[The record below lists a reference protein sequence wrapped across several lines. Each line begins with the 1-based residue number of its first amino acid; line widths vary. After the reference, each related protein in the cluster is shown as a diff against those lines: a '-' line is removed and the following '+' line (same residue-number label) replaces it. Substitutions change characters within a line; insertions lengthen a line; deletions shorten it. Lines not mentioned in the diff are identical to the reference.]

1 MKLLPLLLLAPSFLF
16 GQTHTLSGL
25 VLDDETMQP
34 LPSATIRIAGTSKG
48 TVTNSQGQFRFALP
62 KGNVTLAVSYLG
74 YKSDT
79 LRIVLT
85 ENIFKAIRLRQNAIQ
100 LAGVTVTDEDPAYE
114 IIRRAIESKKK
125 WMSQLKTFEGQA
137 FNRTQFRT
145 DSSIAAITEAYSVLY
160 WNRDD
165 SLREVVIQQKQT
177 GNLPRGMVSSRVGT
191 VINFNDD
198 QIKQGGFTF
207 LGPTSPN
214 AFDYYDYKL
223 LSTRSMDD
231 FDIYEIQLIAKSTVV
246 PLYKGTISIASRSYA
261 VMEVDVV
268 PNEAFTQPFVTMKN
282 VRYKQLFRLTENKY
296 WLPAN
301 YRFEAT
307 FLISVMGISFP
318 AFGIERDVVIY
329 DYAINPEFPDS
340 IKRLSKF
347 TVDSSAT
354 KYDSTFWTEHD
365 VLPLTAEQDTA
376 YKTLDSTQTLD
387 KKFAPR
393 GATVSVLN
401 FMGSSAGMADI
412 WFNRVEGFHLGASSS
427 VDSIFS
433 NDLTIRGGLG
443 YGFADKEWKYNAGIA
458 LHFGSGQS
466 QGTIA
471 GFANIIQTRKIFT
484 INADLYD
491 KHINMPLTIFSGFLI
506 NSFTALISKDDVY
519 DYYRSKGIS
528 ASLTYVPV
536 PSTRISLGAVAEQ
549 QLSLYENT
557 SFAWFGKGR
566 SYRPHPQIADGQFN
580 TVRLS
585 TSFNPSGILSFVKD
599 AFTASAYVDHT
610 SPSLGSDFNY
620 TQAYMR
626 LRGKISTMNREEL
639 LFPPSLNLLL
649 ATGVTSGNLPPQRY
663 FTPTTNLMAFTPL
676 GTLLGAHTRE
686 FYGDH
691 FVTASIEHNF
701 RRVLFAPVG
710 STWLMESNLELVI
723 GGTVSRYWLSSDAL
737 RVVTF
742 PAKDTNGWYYEASI
756 GIQNIFDVLRV
767 DVTRR
772 FRSPK
777 DIVISLTVSDFITGF
792 IPEQ

>member
-1 MKLLPLLLLAPSFLF
+1 MKIFLLLLLASSLLF

-25 VLDDETMQP
+25 VMDAETMQP
-34 LPSATIRIAGTSKG
+34 LPSATIRIVGTSKG
-48 TVTNSQGQFRFALP
+48 TVTNSQGQFRFVLP
-62 KGNVTLAVSYLG
+62 KGSIALAVSYLG
-74 YKSDT
+74 YESDT
-79 LRIVLT
+79 ITVALS
-85 ENIFKAIRLRQNAIQ
+85 ENLFRAIRLRQNAIQ

-125 WMSQLKTFEGQA
+125 WMAQLRTFEGEA

-177 GNLPRGMVSSRVGT
+177 GNLPRGMQASRVGT

-214 AFDYYDYKL
+214 AFEYYDYKL
-223 LSTRSMDD
+223 MSTRSMDEY
-231 FDIYEIQLIAKSTVV
+231 DIYDIQLIPKSAVV
-246 PLYKGTISIASRSYA
+246 PLYRGKISIASRSYA
-261 VMEVDVV
+261 VMEVDVA

-282 VRYKQLFRLTENKY
+282 VRYKQLFRLTEGKY

-307 FLISVMGISFP
+307 FLLSVMGISFP

-340 IKRLSKF
+340 IRRLNKF

-354 KYDSTFWTEHD
+354 KYDSTFWSEHD

-376 YKTLDSTQTLD
+376 YKTLDSTQTLG

-401 FMGSSAGMADI
+401 FMGSSAGMADL
-412 WFNRVEGFHLGASSS
+412 WFNRVEGFHLGVSSS
-427 VDSIFS
+427 IDSALS
-433 NDLTIRGGLG
+433 DDVAMRGGFG
-443 YGFADKEWKYNAGIA
+443 YGFADKDLKYNAGMTF
-458 LHFGSGQS
+458 HFGDKQS
-466 QGTIA
+466 QGTLA
-471 GFANIIQTRKIFT
+471 GFASIIQTRKIFT
-484 INADLYD
+484 LSADLYD
-491 KHINMPLTIFSGFLI
+491 KHINMPHTLFSGFLI

-519 DYYRSKGIS
+519 DYYRSKGVNV
-528 ASLTYVPV
+528 SLTYVPL
-536 PSTRISLGAVAEQ
+536 PSTRISFSAVAEQ
-549 QLSLYENT
+549 HLSLFQHT
-557 SFAWFGKGR
+557 TFAWFGKGR
-566 SYRPHPQIADGQFN
+566 SYRAHPQIANGQFN
-580 TVRLS
+580 ALRLS
-585 TSFNPSGILSFVKD
+585 ASFNPSGILSFVKD
-599 AFTASAYVDHT
+599 AFTASAYIDHT
-610 SPSLGSDFNY
+610 SPSLASDFNY
-620 TQAYMR
+620 TQAHLN

-639 LFPPSLNLLL
+639 LFPPSLNLFL
-649 ATGVTSGNLPPQRY
+649 AFGATSGNLPPQRY

-676 GTLLGAHTRE
+676 GTLLGARTRE
-686 FYGDH
+686 FYGDR

-701 RRVLFAPVG
+701 RRVLFAPLG

-723 GGTVSRYWLSSDAL
+723 GGTVSRYWLSNDAL
-737 RVVTF
+737 RVPTF
-742 PAKDTNGWYYEASI
+742 RAGDTNGWYYETSA
-756 GIQNIFDVLRV
+756 GIQNIFDVFRI

-772 FRSPK
+772 FASPK
-777 DIVISLTVSDFITGF
+777 DIVLSLTVSDFITGF
-792 IPEQ
+792 IPKE